1 MSRMREYAQA
11 TVAGLLER
19 VTQQLERAAVT
30 PDEDAVHDVRVSIR
44 RASQAL
50 RVFSGLLPHREAR
63 AIRGRLKMVLDEA
76 SAVRDCDIALGLYAE
91 AGLPNSHPLWEEMR
105 ARRVLAES
113 GFRLRVLE
121 LVTEARAGVWE
132 SDLKLVAP

>member
-1 MSRMREYAQA
+1 MSTMREYAQE
-11 TVAGLLER
+11 TVARLLQR
-19 VTQQLERAAVT
+19 VAQELERAAVT

-50 RVFSGLLPHREAR
+50 RVFSRLLPRREAR
-63 AIRGRLKMVLDEA
+63 AIRSRLKTVLDEA

-91 AGLPNSHPLWEEMR
+91 VLLPNSHPAWEEMR

-132 SDLKLVAP
+132 SDLKLGAS